1 MDELRKMNLDAT
13 VPAELGR
20 RFRDQSLRRIL
31 LGESADLQN
40 QILVPN
46 VVRGSDIL
54 HPLRKAAMKESE
66 KSPDTDFSKIEGM
79 SKQSKTEGLQ
89 PGPGSDD

>member
-1 MDELRKMNLDAT
+1 LAHTDQVIKEAQTQIAELETQNDELR
-13 VPAELGR
+13 
-20 RFRDQSLRRIL
+20 
-31 LGESADLQN
+31 
-40 QILVPN
+40 
-46 VVRGSDIL
+46 
-54 HPLRKAAMKESE
+54 RKAAMKESE